1 MKKILLLLP
10 VLLVSFWGLAV
21 DVLQSQQQAEQ
32 LYAEGKYADAADL
45 YNKILADGRE
55 SAELYYNLGNCYYK
69 LGENTK
75 AILNYERSLLLKPGD
90 EMARYNLRM
99 AQHAIVDKIEVLPEL
114 FLVRWYK
121 AFVSYFSADQWGYI
135 SVGLFILFLFMAA
148 LFFYSPSIGVKKTGF
163 VVGIVAFLLTITT
176 IFFAMRQ
183 DQRISKREYAIIMTP
198 SVTVKGA
205 PDNSGTSLFLIH
217 EGLKVQVV
225 GTLGSW
231 YNIRLADGNEGWVAK
246 SDLEKI

>member
-1 MKKILLLLP
+1 MKKILFLFS
-10 VLLVSFWGLAV
+10 VLLVSLWGYAL
-21 DVLQSQQQAEQ
+21 DVPQMEQQAEQ
-32 LYAEGKYADAADL
+32 LYASGKYADAADI
-45 YNKILADGRE
+45 YNKILAEGLE
-55 SAELYYNLGNCYYK
+55 SANLYYNLGNCYYK

-75 AILNYERSLLLKPGD
+75 AILNYERSLLLNPGD
-90 EMARYNLRM
+90 DMARYNLKM
-99 AQHAIVDKIEVLPEL
+99 AQQAIVDKIEVLPEL

-121 AFVSYFSADQWGYI
+121 ALETYFSADQWGYI
-135 SVGLFILFLFMAA
+135 SVALFIIFLIMAA
-148 LFFYSPSIGVKKTGF
+148 LFFYSRSIGVKKTGF
-163 VVGIVAFLLTITT
+163 VLGIVVFFLTIGS

-183 DQRISKREYAIIMTP
+183 DKRISEREYAIITTP

-217 EGLKVQVV
+217 EGLKVRVV
-225 GTLGSW
+225 GELGNW